1 MGKMRLPF
9 IDSELLYRLAIY
21 GRFDCIYIFISEK
34 MHYRW
39 FVHLTFAHDNIYY
52 QATIKYHCFLMW
64 LCYDI
69 TDLISPNT
77 H

>member
-1 MGKMRLPF
+1 MAGLTVSTFLFLRKCI
-9 IDSELLYRLAIY
+9 IDDLYI
-21 GRFDCIYIFISEK
+21 
-34 MHYRW
+34 W
-39 FVHLTFAHDNIYY
+39 PLTFAHDNIYY